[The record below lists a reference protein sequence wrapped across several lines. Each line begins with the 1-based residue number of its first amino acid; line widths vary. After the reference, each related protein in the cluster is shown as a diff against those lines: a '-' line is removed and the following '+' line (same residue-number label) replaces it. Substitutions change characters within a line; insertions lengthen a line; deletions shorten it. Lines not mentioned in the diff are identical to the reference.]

1 MIMRYRTICER
12 AVTHTDKKL
21 LDAEWT
27 ILRALWAKA
36 PRTMREI
43 IAAVQTEQPDIGWQ
57 YKTYHSYLRIM
68 LEKGLIRCEDKN
80 KRDKL
85 YYPFITREEALK
97 AESET
102 LLSRISTGS
111 MGALVAM
118 MAESGQLSEKD
129 RQALLSLAEKLE
141 REGGGRQ

>member
-1 MIMRYRTICER
+1 MER
-12 AVTHTDKKL
+12 KI

-27 ILRALWAKA
+27 ILRALWDRGPQA
-36 PRTMREI
+36 MREI
-43 IAAVQTEQPDIGWQ
+43 IASVQAEQSETSWQ

-68 LEKGLIRCEDKN
+68 VEKGLIGCEDKN

-85 YYPFITREEALK
+85 YFPLISRDQALK

-118 MAESGQLSEKD
+118 MADSGQLSAQD
-129 RQALLSLAEKLE
+129 REALKKLAERLE
-141 REGGGRQ
+141 REGGER

>member
-1 MIMRYRTICER
+1 MER
-12 AVTHTDKKL
+12 KL
-21 LDAEWT
+21 LDSEWT
-27 ILRALWAKA
+27 ILRALWGKA

-43 IAAVQTEQPDIGWQ
+43 IAAVQAEQPKIGWQ

-80 KRDKL
+80 RRDKL
-85 YYPFITREEALK
+85 YFPLITREEALK

-118 MAESGQLSEKD
+118 MADNGQLSDKD

-141 REGGGRQ
+141 REGGEPQ

>member
-1 MIMRYRTICER
+1 MGGKEMER
-12 AVTHTDKKL
+12 KL

-27 ILRALWAKA
+27 ILRTMWDKA
-36 PRTMREI
+36 PQTMRDI
-43 IAAVQTEQPDIGWQ
+43 IAGVQTKQPDIGWQ

-68 LEKGLIRCEDKN
+68 LEKGLIGCKNKN

-85 YYPFITREEALK
+85 YYPLISREEALK

-118 MAESGQLSEKD
+118 MAENGQLSQKD
-129 RQALLSLAEKLE
+129 RNELKKLAERLE
-141 REGGGRQ
+141 QEGGEQP